1 MILFFHDVK
10 RDVAGQSV
18 VDSPFILEKIRS
30 SDVYI
35 FLTYMSQ
42 VDM

>member
-18 VDSPFILEKIRS
+18 VDSPFIL
-30 SDVYI
+30 
-35 FLTYMSQ
+35 
-42 VDM
+42 